1 MRRKALPLLLAAGLL
16 AGATGTACDKE
27 DARDARE
34 VGNDI
39 EKGVDKLDSD
49 GKDD

>member
-16 AGATGTACDKE
+16 VGATGTACDKE
-27 DARDARE
+27 DKKDAQE

-39 EKGVDKLDSD
+39 EKGVDDLDTD